1 MDPMTPVH
9 SAGVLLT
16 IAAVAVVVLLF
27 LIIKLRM
34 HAFIALILI
43 SLITGIV
50 AGIPM
55 GEIAGV
61 ATSFFS
67 STLGSVALL
76 VGLGAMVGRL
86 LEVTGGAQVLAD
98 TLINRFGEKRANFAL
113 GIAALLFGI
122 PIFFDAGLIVF
133 LPIIFSV
140 ARKFGGSIL
149 TYAIPAA
156 GAFAAMHAIV
166 PPHPGPVTAA
176 TELGGSIGLTMLIGL
191 PVAFIAWYVGVYLF
205 TQVYAGK
212 IMVPIN
218 DSVLRGALKGEP
230 SDLDDGEEDSRAEE
244 IVENR
249 NAGKAPA
256 FGLVLA
262 ILLLPVILIAFN
274 TGIGTLRSAGTL
286 PEDGLLLDTLVFIG
300 QTPVALLITLLVAT
314 YTLGTRGN
322 SLATIESILNDA
334 LAPICAIILITGAG
348 GMFGGVLRYSGIGT
362 ALSESL
368 DALGMPLIV
377 AAFVIATALRVA
389 QGSATVSLVTTS
401 GLLSAG
407 VAAQDL
413 SDLKIVCLV
422 LAIAAGATV
431 LSHVNDSGFWLVSRF
446 FGMDVKTTLKT
457 WTVMETTLG
466 LAIFLIALLMWF
478 VVP

>member
-16 IAAVAVVVLLF
+16 IAVVAVAVLLL
-27 LIIKLRM
+27 LIIKFRM
-34 HAFIALILI
+34 HAFVALILVSFLTAI
-43 SLITGIV
+43 A

-55 GEIAGV
+55 ADVAGV
-61 ATSFFS
+61 AISFFS

-76 VGLGAMVGRL
+76 VGLGAMVGRV

-98 TLINRFGEKRANFAL
+98 TLINRFGEQRASLAL
-113 GIAALLFGI
+113 GVAALLFGI

-140 ARKFGGSIL
+140 ARRFGGSIL
-149 TYAIPAA
+149 LYAIPAA
-156 GAFAAMHAIV
+156 GAFAAMHAII

-191 PVAFIAWYVGVYLF
+191 PVAFISWYVGVYLF

-218 DSVLRGALKGEP
+218 DNVLRGSLQGEP
-230 SDLDDGEEDSRAEE
+230 SDLDDGADDQRAEDL
-244 IVENR
+244 VEGR
-249 NAGKAPA
+249 TEMAPPA

-274 TGIGTLRSAGTL
+274 TGIDTLRKAGTL
-286 PEDGLLLDTLVFIG
+286 PEDGVVLDTLAFIG

-314 YTLGTRGN
+314 YTLGRRGN
-322 SLATIESILNDA
+322 SLATLESILNDA

-348 GMFGGVLRYSGIGT
+348 GMFGGVLRYSGIGS

-368 DALGMPLIV
+368 DAVGMPLIL

-389 QGSATVSLVTTS
+389 QGSATVALVTTS

-422 LAIAAGATV
+422 LAIAAGSTV

-446 FGMDVKTTLKT
+446 FGMDVKTTLRT

-466 LAIFLIALLMWF
+466 LTIFLIALGLWF